1 MYSQPPIRPLK
12 GFDIQRPDRTILP
25 NGIPLSIIDAA
36 EQEVLRIDIVF
47 EGGTWDQSQKLQA
60 TFTNRMLR
68 EGTTRYTTGQ
78 IAELL
83 DYHGS
88 YMELSCAPRHSF
100 LTVYLPSRHLASI
113 LPVVASMVAKPTFP
127 QKELATVTES
137 NLQQF
142 RLNLTKVS
150 YLAKRELLRHL
161 YGTEHPCGQP
171 TEEEDYARI
180 DRQALHDFHS
190 TFYQP
195 GNCSIFLS
203 GRVTGEI
210 ARMAEECFSQPA
222 EAPQAA
228 RQQRIPPPP
237 APGKEKRVFINQ
249 EHALQSAVKMGCHTI
264 RQQHPDFQKLRILV
278 TLLGGYFGSRLMSS
292 IREEKGYTYGISA
305 NVATYPDSSL
315 LAISAETDNRHVQPL
330 INEVYRE
337 IERLQQ
343 DVPPAEELA
352 MVKNYMLG
360 EICRNFESPLS
371 LADAWIFIA
380 TNRLDDDYF
389 AQSIQAINEITPQDI
404 QNMAQKYLDK
414 EMLKEIVA
422 GKKLS

>member
-83 DYHGS
+83 DYHGA
-88 YMELSCAPRHSF
+88 YMELTCAPHHSF
-100 LTVYLPSRHLASI
+100 LTVYLPSRHLANI
-113 LPVVASMVAKPTFP
+113 LPVVTSMVAEPIFP

-142 RLNLTKVS
+142 RLNLGKVG

-161 YGTEHPCGQP
+161 YGAEHPCGQP
-171 TEEEDYARI
+171 AEEEDYAHI

-222 EAPQAA
+222 ETPQAA

-249 EHALQSAVKMGCHTI
+249 EHALQSAVKMGCHTV

-278 TLLGGYFGSRLMSS
+278 TLLGGYFGSRLMAN

-315 LAISAETDNRHVQPL
+315 LTISAETDNRHVQPL
-330 INEVYRE
+330 IDEVYRE

-352 MVKNYMLG
+352 TVKNYMLG

-380 TNRLDDDYF
+380 TNRLDDGYF
-389 AQSIQAINEITPQDI
+389 AQAIQAINEITPQDI
-404 QNMAQKYLDK
+404 RYMAQKYLDK